1 MVEVSVCMYVNAAMI
16 YLSCDIAFIHVQYSL
31 CVYNVYVVWSGDNHM
46 QIGDDD
52 LHNLGHLQTN
62 SCQIW

>member
-1 MVEVSVCMYVNAAMI
+1 MVEVSVRMYVNAVKINISSEIFLMQI
-16 YLSCDIAFIHVQYSL
+16 QYSL
-31 CVYNVYVVWSGDNHM
+31 CVYNVYVVWSCDSHM

-62 SCQIW
+62 SCQMW

>member
-1 MVEVSVCMYVNAAMI
+1 MCICM
-16 YLSCDIAFIHVQYSL
+16 LWSCDYHMQVGDY
-31 CVYNVYVVWSGDNHM
+31 VYVLWSCDSHM
-46 QIGDDD
+46 QVGNDD